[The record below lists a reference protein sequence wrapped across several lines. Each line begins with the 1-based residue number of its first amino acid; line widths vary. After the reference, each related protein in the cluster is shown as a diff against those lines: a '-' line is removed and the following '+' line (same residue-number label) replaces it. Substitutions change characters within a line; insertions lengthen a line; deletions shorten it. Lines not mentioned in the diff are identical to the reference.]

1 VKRLNLLIKPA
12 SSLCNM
18 RCRYC
23 FYTDVGAH
31 RELPSYGIMRGE
43 TARRVIDNTFA
54 DLAGGDEIT
63 FAFQGGEPTLAGLAW
78 FEDFTG
84 HAALAAD
91 RVGNVSIHYA
101 FQTNGLLLDSRW
113 AELFRR
119 RQFLIGL
126 SLDGGRGFHDRN
138 RRDAGGRGTWE
149 AVMEAKRLLDA
160 NRVDYNILCVLTNE
174 LAGEPD
180 KVWGFILR
188 ERIGYIQFIPCLEG
202 LDDAGDGGGKQDGRT
217 AGERGLRPPRFARF
231 YSRLFSLWLG
241 ELERG
246 HYVSVKLFDDTANY
260 FFKGIPSSCGIDG
273 RCGIQ
278 FVVEA
283 DGGVY
288 PCDFYVLDSHRTGD
302 LTSQTLAEIFDSPR
316 TRAFLAEGREQDG
329 EGAARGSGICAECG
343 YYARCRGGCKR
354 MRKAMYHGGAGS
366 FCGYRAFLDKSLGR
380 LGEALGS
387 YV

>member
-1 VKRLNLLIKPA
+1 
-12 SSLCNM
+12 M

-23 FYTDVGAH
+23 FYADVGAH
-31 RELPSYGIMRGE
+31 RELPSYGIMKGE

-54 DLAGGDEIT
+54 DLAGGDEVT
-63 FAFQGGEPTLAGLAW
+63 FAFQGGEPTLAGLDW

-91 RVGNVSIHYA
+91 RAGRVSIHYA

-113 AELFRR
+113 AGFFRR
-119 RQFLIGL
+119 RRFLVGL

-138 RRDAGGRGTWE
+138 RRDAEGRGTWE

-160 NRVDYNILCVLTNE
+160 EGVEYNILCVLTNE

-188 ERIGYIQFIPCLEG
+188 EQIGYVQFIPCLEG
-202 LDDAGDGGGKQDGRT
+202 LDDAPDGGGGRGGEEAGPGAKA
-217 AGERGLRPPRFARF
+217 AGERGLRPPRFAQF
-231 YSRLFSLWLG
+231 YSRLFSLWLK

-273 RCGIQ
+273 RCGVQ

-288 PCDFYVLDSHRTGD
+288 PCDFYVLDSYRTGN
-302 LTSQTLAEIFDSPR
+302 LTGQTLAEIFDSPR
-316 TRAFLAEGREQDG
+316 ARAFLAEGREPD
-329 EGAARGSGICAECG
+329 EGQAGQGSRFCAGCG

-354 MRKAMYHGGAGS
+354 MRKVMYHGGAGS
-366 FCGYRAFLDKSLGR
+366 FCGYRAFLDKSLSR
-380 LGEALGS
+380 LGEALGT
-387 YV
+387 YF

>member
-1 VKRLNLLIKPA
+1 
-12 SSLCNM
+12 M

-23 FYTDVGAH
+23 FYADVGAH
-31 RELPSYGIMRGE
+31 RELPSYGIMAGE
-43 TARRVIDNTFA
+43 TARRVINNSFA

-91 RVGNVSIHYA
+91 RVGNVSIRYA

-119 RQFLIGL
+119 RRFLVGL
-126 SLDGGRGFHDRN
+126 SLDGGKGFHDRN

-160 NRVDYNILCVLTNE
+160 EGVEYNILCVLTNE

-202 LDDAGDGGGKQDGRT
+202 LDDAGEGPGDRDGGA
-217 AGERGLRPPRFARF
+217 AGPRVKAGTKAASERGLRPPRFARF

-246 HYVSVKLFDDTANY
+246 HYVSVKLFDDTAHY

-273 RCGIQ
+273 RCGVQ

-288 PCDFYVLDSHRTGD
+288 PCDFYVLDSRRTGN

-316 TRAFLAEGREQDG
+316 TRAFLAEGREQG
-329 EGAARGSGICAECG
+329 QAAPGSGPCAGCG

-354 MRKAMYHGGAGS
+354 MRKAMYHSGTGS

-380 LGEALGS
+380 LGEALNN
-387 YV
+387 YF